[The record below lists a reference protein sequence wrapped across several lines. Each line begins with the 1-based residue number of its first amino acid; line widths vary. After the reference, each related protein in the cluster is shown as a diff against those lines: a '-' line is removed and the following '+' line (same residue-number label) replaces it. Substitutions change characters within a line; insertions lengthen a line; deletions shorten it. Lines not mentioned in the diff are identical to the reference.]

1 MLGIA
6 QKTAGLNN
14 TATESFATYVH
25 GIDWERQAP
34 EAFVRVIEQA
44 LEHGANE
51 IAMRL
56 AAQGTALH
64 PEHARLAAIAQVL
77 APAVIRPAPAFPTNS
92 LADAQPWL
100 REHAA
105 QYRQQW
111 VALAQGQLLAAA
123 ASLRELRVQ
132 LAGQDSLAPVL
143 VMKVI

>member
-1 MLGIA
+1 MLDIA
-6 QKTAGLNN
+6 QKSARLND
-14 TATESFATYVH
+14 TTHESFATYVK
-25 GIDWERQAP
+25 GINWEQQAP
-34 EAFVRVIEQA
+34 EMFVHVIEQA
-44 LEHGANE
+44 LEHSANE

-111 VALAQGQLLAAA
+111 VALAQGQLLAVAD
-123 ASLRELRVQ
+123 SLRELRVQ
-132 LAGQDSLAPVL
+132 LASQDSLTPVL